1 MDVVMVF
8 VTIIN
13 IKQINMLLLGE
24 GGNPYH

>member
-8 VTIIN
+8 VAIIN
-13 IKQINMLLLGE
+13 IKQINILLLGV

>member
-1 MDVVMVF
+1 MDVVMVL

-13 IKQINMLLLGE
+13 IKQINMLLSGE